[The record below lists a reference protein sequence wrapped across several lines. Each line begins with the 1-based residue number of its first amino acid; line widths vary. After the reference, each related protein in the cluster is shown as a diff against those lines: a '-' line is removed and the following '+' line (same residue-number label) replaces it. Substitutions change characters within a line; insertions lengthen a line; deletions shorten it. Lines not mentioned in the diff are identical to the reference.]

1 MTKIELK
8 KIARSALI
16 LENGYAP
23 SYSEITL
30 LEACGD
36 GQYIRFSVGAYE
48 YSWDSY
54 TMDKRRLK
62 VSE

>member
-23 SYSEITL
+23 SYTEITL
-30 LEACGD
+30 LETSGD
-36 GQYIRFSVGAYE
+36 R
-48 YSWDSY
+48 
-54 TMDKRRLK
+54 
-62 VSE
+62 

>member
-23 SYSEITL
+23 SYTEITL
-30 LEACGD
+30 LETSGD
-36 GQYIRFSVGAYE
+36 G
-48 YSWDSY
+48 
-54 TMDKRRLK
+54 
-62 VSE
+62 